1 MEPPALEVVG
11 LAKRFGAT
19 RALADATF
27 TVAAGTVH
35 GLVGENGAGKSTLIK
50 CLAGL
55 YRPDA
60 GTIRVGGAAVQVQG
74 PQAAA
79 AQGLSFVH
87 QELSL
92 VPFFD
97 AAENAFLGRRHPS
110 RLGLVDRTA
119 MRRAL
124 AASLAAIAPGLRLD
138 RPVKHL
144 TIGER
149 QIVEIGRALLGNP
162 RLIVM
167 DEPTAALGAEEAAR
181 LHAIVHRLAAS
192 GAAVLYVSHRLAD
205 VLALCSRITVL
216 RDGASVFDGA
226 AASLDQQALVA
237 LMSGGGSVSVPAARS
252 VAADKGRLAALSI
265 AALRLRPGRDPIDL
279 SLAPG
284 EIVGLYG
291 LVGAGRSRLLKCIWG
306 ARRAASGQVSVAGQP
321 LPPNSIRAALAAG
334 LAYVPE
340 DRRTE
345 GLVLSQSVAGN
356 LSLPHL
362 GAFRARPWLP
372 WPSPG
377 TELGFAAEI
386 GRRLAIRFAQPSTRV
401 GTLSGGNQ
409 QKVLFGR
416 WLRHPPTVL
425 LLDEPTRGVDVRTKA
440 ELHAAVR
447 TLAAQGTA
455 ILFATSD
462 LEELLELS
470 DRIGVMRDGAWAG
483 TLEDDERTGPAV
495 LARLFGTAETAAA

>member
-1 MEPPALEVVG
+1 M
-11 LAKRFGAT
+11 
-19 RALADATF
+19 
-27 TVAAGTVH
+27 H

-60 GTIRVGGAAVQVQG
+60 GSIRVGGTAVRLDG

-79 AQGLSFVH
+79 ARGLSFVH

-97 AAENAFLGRRHPS
+97 AAENAFLGRRHPT
-110 RLGLVDRTA
+110 RLGLVDRAA

-124 AASLAAIAPGLRLD
+124 GAALAGIAPDLPLD

-149 QIVEIGRALLGNP
+149 QIVEIGRALLGDP

-205 VLALCSRITVL
+205 VLALCDAITVL
-216 RDGASVFDGA
+216 RDGATVFTGPA
-226 AASLDQQALVA
+226 AALDHDRLVA
-237 LMSGGGSVSVPAARS
+237 LMSGGGA
-252 VAADKGRLAALSI
+252 VAAPAVRAIPADESRPPALAIEALG
-265 AALRLRPGRDPIDL
+265 LRPGRAPVDL
-279 SLAPG
+279 TVRPG

-291 LVGAGRSRLLKCIWG
+291 LVGSGRSRLLKTVWG
-306 ARRAASGQVSVAGQP
+306 ARRAASGRVTVAGRA
-321 LPPNSIRAALAAG
+321 LPPYSIRAALAAG

-345 GLVLSQSVAGN
+345 GLVLTLSVAGN

-362 GAFRARPWLP
+362 RAVRVWPWLP
-372 WPSPG
+372 WPSSRR
-377 TELGFAAEI
+377 ERGFAAEI
-386 GRRLAIRFAQPSTRV
+386 GRRLAIRFASPRQRV
-401 GTLSGGNQ
+401 GALSGGNQ
-409 QKVLFGR
+409 QKVLVGR
-416 WLRHPPTVL
+416 WLRRPPSVL

-440 ELHAAVR
+440 DLHAALR
-447 TLAAQGTA
+447 SLAAQGTA

-462 LEELLELS
+462 IEELMELS

-483 TLEDDERTGPAV
+483 TLEGGARTGPAV
-495 LARLFGTAETAAA
+495 LARLFDRDAAA

>member
-1 MEPPALEVVG
+1 MEPPALEVIG
-11 LAKRFGAT
+11 LAKCFGAT
-19 RALADATF
+19 RALADASF
-27 TVAAGTVH
+27 AVGLGTVH

-55 YRPDA
+55 HRPDA
-60 GTIRVGGAAVQVQG
+60 GTVRLGGTAVRLDG

-97 AAENAFLGRRHPS
+97 AAENAFLGRPHPT
-110 RLGLVDRTA
+110 RLGLVDRPA

-124 AASLAAIAPGLRLD
+124 AAALADIAPDLRLD

-149 QIVEIGRALLGNP
+149 QIVEIGRALLGSP

-167 DEPTAALGAEEAAR
+167 DEPTAALGAEETAR

-192 GAAVLYVSHRLAD
+192 GAAVLYISHRLAD

-216 RDGASVFDGA
+216 RDGATVFDGA
-226 AASLDQQALVA
+226 TASLDHDRLVA
-237 LMSGGGSVSVPAARS
+237 LMSGGGAVSVPVGAAIS
-252 VAADKGRLAALSI
+252 ANKGRPAALAI
-265 AALRLRPGRDPIDL
+265 EALRLRPGRDPVEL
-279 SLAPG
+279 ALAPG

-291 LVGAGRSRLLKCIWG
+291 LVGAGRSRLLKSIWG
-306 ARRAASGQVSVAGQP
+306 ARRASSGRVSVAGRP
-321 LPPNSIRAALAAG
+321 LPPHSIRAALAAG

-345 GLVLSQSVAGN
+345 GLVPGLPVARN

-362 GAFRARPWLP
+362 RTFRAWPWLP
-372 WPSPG
+372 WPSPDR
-377 TELGFAAEI
+377 EVGFAADV
-386 GRRLAIRFAQPSTRV
+386 GRRLAIRFATPRQRV
-401 GTLSGGNQ
+401 GALSGGNQ
-409 QKVLFGR
+409 QKVLVGR
-416 WLRHPPTVL
+416 WLRYAPTVL
-425 LLDEPTRGVDVRTKA
+425 LLDEPTRGIDVRTKA
-440 ELHAAVR
+440 DLHAALR
-447 TLAAQGTA
+447 QFAAQGVA

-462 LEELLELS
+462 LEELLALS
-470 DRIGVMRDGAWAG
+470 DRIGLLQDGAWAG
-483 TLEDDERTGPAV
+483 TLEGEERTAQAV
-495 LARLFGTAETAAA
+495 LSRLFGITQDAAA